1 MEMNLNDDFIN
12 QAELNNLFKFILT
25 LLGKNP
31 SDTYSTN
38 ISMIID
44 TNQISET
51 NNKKDTDT

>member
-1 MEMNLNDDFIN
+1 MNLNDDFIN